1 MEVYWTLL
9 VNNDNSPH
17 PWVLDIL
24 AILSKSLKF
33 FCWFVLASPLLI
45 QLCRSLHNFM
55 VKIIWKGSQPMLKL
69 IIMVYSKSL
78 KVFSRALMVFS
89 RVLMAFSRVLVDLE
103 KEHSKYLYRV
113 WGEGHY
119 QHFYQFIEKGH

>member
-1 MEVYWTLL
+1 
-9 VNNDNSPH
+9 
-17 PWVLDIL
+17 
-24 AILSKSLKF
+24 
-33 FCWFVLASPLLI
+33 
-45 QLCRSLHNFM
+45 
-55 VKIIWKGSQPMLKL
+55 MLKL

-113 WGEGHY
+113 
-119 QHFYQFIEKGH
+119 